1 MLRLILNYIQAEQP
15 STLRLQ
21 KSSPFFLSTRGLKTL
36 GNTRPAMEHPPQT
49 GPDTQTRKRKIHC
62 KQELI
67 IASLQRFYSSRTD
80 LAEIVE
86 LLKGTPDMSLRLI
99 DWFVTNYS
107 KTHSTSYIL
116 NGQEFVVYM
125 NYKNQLKAYSKKL
138 FDPFCRRERISF
150 QIPGHEAFLTTVG
163 KLNFFRWAL
172 EKGILEYIKGH
183 QTEIEKDMN
192 TAMREQVKVRS
203 GTTPST
209 RDSQQSGDTYAS
221 VATSVLSTNSQTR
234 KRVAKGEAVA
244 IKLLQKHDCP
254 IEMRF
259 D

>member
-1 MLRLILNYIQAEQP
+1 ME
-15 STLRLQ
+15 TLANPPTV
-21 KSSPFFLSTRGLKTL
+21 SPD
-36 GNTRPAMEHPPQT
+36 P
-49 GPDTQTRKRKIHC
+49 QTRKKKIHC

-67 IASLQRFYSSRTD
+67 ISSLQRFYTGRQD

-86 LLKGTPDMSLRLI
+86 LLKGTSEVSLRLI

-107 KTHSTSYIL
+107 KAHSTSYIL
-116 NGQEFVVYM
+116 QGQEFVVYM

-183 QTEIEKDMN
+183 QPEIEKEMN
-192 TAMREQVKVRS
+192 VAMKEQTKARS
-203 GTTPST
+203 NGS
-209 RDSQQSGDTYAS
+209 RDSQETTTT
-221 VATSVLSTNSQTR
+221 ATTTTTSQTR
-234 KRVAKGEAVA
+234 KRTAPRDGTAA

>member
-1 MLRLILNYIQAEQP
+1 MEQP
-15 STLRLQ
+15 PTV
-21 KSSPFFLSTRGLKTL
+21 T
-36 GNTRPAMEHPPQT
+36 
-49 GPDTQTRKRKIHC
+49 PDPQTRKKKIHC

-67 IASLQRFYSSRTD
+67 ISSLQRFYSGRQD
-80 LAEIVE
+80 LNEIVE
-86 LLKGTPDMSLRLI
+86 LLKGTSEVSLRLI

-107 KTHSTSYIL
+107 KAHRISYIL

-172 EKGILEYIKGH
+172 EKGILDYIKGH
-183 QTEIEKDMN
+183 QTDIEKEMN
-192 TAMREQVKVRS
+192 QAMREQAKGR
-203 GTTPST
+203 TTPST
-209 RDSQQSGDTYAS
+209 RDSTST
-221 VATSVLSTNSQTR
+221 VTTATAVSTTSSQTR
-234 KRVAKGEAVA
+234 KRQVNRETSA

-254 IEMRF
+254 IVMCF

>member
-1 MLRLILNYIQAEQP
+1 MEQP
-15 STLRLQ
+15 PTI
-21 KSSPFFLSTRGLKTL
+21 T
-36 GNTRPAMEHPPQT
+36 
-49 GPDTQTRKRKIHC
+49 PDPQTRKKKIHC

-67 IASLQRFYSSRTD
+67 ISSLQRFYSGRED
-80 LAEIVE
+80 LNEIVE
-86 LLKGTPDMSLRLI
+86 LLKGTSEVSLRLI

-107 KTHSTSYIL
+107 KAHTISYIL
-116 NGQEFVVYM
+116 HGQEFVVYM

-172 EKGILEYIKGH
+172 EKGILDYIKGH
-183 QTEIEKDMN
+183 QSEIEKEMN
-192 TAMREQVKVRS
+192 LAMREQAKGR
-203 GTTPST
+203 TTPST
-209 RDSQQSGDTYAS
+209 RDSVTTAS
-221 VATSVLSTNSQTR
+221 TATLSTVPSTTSSQTR
-234 KRVAKGEAVA
+234 KRQVNRETSS

-254 IEMRF
+254 IIMSF

>member
-1 MLRLILNYIQAEQP
+1 
-15 STLRLQ
+15 
-21 KSSPFFLSTRGLKTL
+21 
-36 GNTRPAMEHPPQT
+36 METHEVPQVT
-49 GPDTQTRKRKIHC
+49 PDLQTRKRKIHC

-67 IASLQRFYSSRTD
+67 IASLQRFYSGRED
-80 LAEIVE
+80 LNEIVG
-86 LLKGTPDMSLRLI
+86 LLKGTSEVSLRLI

-107 KTHSTSYIL
+107 KAHSTSYIF

-163 KLNFFRWAL
+163 KLNFFRWAI
-172 EKGILEYIKGH
+172 EKGILDYIKGH
-183 QTEIEKDMN
+183 QPEIEKEMN
-192 TAMREQVKVRS
+192 AAMREQTKRS
-203 GTTPST
+203 EPST
-209 RDSQQSGDTYAS
+209 RET
-221 VATSVLSTNSQTR
+221 TNSTVSTVSQTR
-234 KRVAKGEAVA
+234 KRVPKTDTAA

-254 IEMRF
+254 IELRF

>member
-1 MLRLILNYIQAEQP
+1 MQQP
-15 STLRLQ
+15 PTV
-21 KSSPFFLSTRGLKTL
+21 SPDL
-36 GNTRPAMEHPPQT
+36 
-49 GPDTQTRKRKIHC
+49 QTRKRKIHC

-67 IASLQRFYSSRTD
+67 IASLQRFYSGHD
-80 LAEIVE
+80 NLAEIVE
-86 LLKGTPDMSLRLI
+86 LLKGTSDVSLRLI

-107 KTHSTSYIL
+107 KAHSTSYIL

-163 KLNFFRWAL
+163 KLNFFRWAI
-172 EKGILEYIKGH
+172 EKGILDYIKSH
-183 QTEIEKDMN
+183 QAEVEKEMN
-192 TAMREQVKVRS
+192 TAMREQTKQRS
-203 GTTPST
+203 EPST
-209 RDSQQSGDTYAS
+209 RDTTAS
-221 VATSVLSTNSQTR
+221 ATTTVTTTSSVSQTR
-234 KRVAKGEAVA
+234 KRNVKTDTAA
-244 IKLLQKHDCP
+244 IKLLQKHECE